1 MVYSFFFIF
10 FFLHFY
16 KTQKHK
22 NSIMHSLRSLVL
34 GGRNITDFTLK
45 AVVPDCPNLQ
55 FLHLYSCNKVTDSG
69 VAAVVRYW

>member
-1 MVYSFFFIF
+1 
-10 FFLHFY
+10 
-16 KTQKHK
+16 
-22 NSIMHSLRSLVL
+22 MHSLRSLVL